1 MSNIK
6 IFRNEREIAFKS
18 FVFPAGEVS
27 VKIDTNSTSFVA
39 KTGIWAPAEKQTV
52 LARLKNSNDILE
64 LIMLTDALRRIDN
77 TPINLIIPKVPYAQ
91 QDRVC
96 DFGESLSLKVFA
108 GMINNLKFNKVT
120 ILDPHSNVCDSVLD
134 NLEII
139 SQLDIINKSPELIK
153 ELLDGILISPDAGSN
168 KKIFEIAK
176 FLNRE
181 FIRCDKLR
189 DLTNGN
195 IKETIVYCDD
205 LVGRNATI
213 CDDICLGG
221 RTFIELA
228 KVLKTK
234 NAGKIRLFV
243 THGVFNNGIDVLFD
257 GGIDEIWTTDS
268 FGLPP
273 KSLVATHF
281 DKKVKIIEIEKFL
294 DL

>member
-6 IFRNEREIAFKS
+6 IFRNNKEVPFKS
-18 FVFPAGEVS
+18 FIFPAGEVS

-39 KTGIWAPAEKQTV
+39 KTGIWAPVEKQTI

-96 DFGESLSLKVFA
+96 DRGESLSLKVFA
-108 GMINNLKFNKVT
+108 GLINNLKFNKVT
-120 ILDPHSNVCDSVLD
+120 ILDPHSNVCDSVFD

-153 ELLDGILISPDAGSN
+153 ELLGGILIAPDSGSV

-205 LVGRNATI
+205 LGGRNVTI

-234 NAGKIRLFV
+234 NVGKIRLFI
-243 THGVFNNGIDVLFD
+243 THGIFNNGFSELIDS
-257 GGIDEIWTTDS
+257 GINEIWTTNS
-268 FGLPP
+268 FYDGFH
-273 KSLVATHF
+273 S
-281 DKKVKIIEIEKFL
+281 KVKIIELEKIIEL
-294 DL
+294 